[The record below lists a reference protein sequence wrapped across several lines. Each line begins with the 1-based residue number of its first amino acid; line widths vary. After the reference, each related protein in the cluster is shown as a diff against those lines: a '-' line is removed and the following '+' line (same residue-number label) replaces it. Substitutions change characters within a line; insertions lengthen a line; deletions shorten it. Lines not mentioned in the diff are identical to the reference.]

1 MLEEELGYPLLQ
13 RGRGRRSVE
22 LTAQGRAFVPVAEK
36 WLAIWQEAKDLKK
49 LNGSVTLRLES
60 IVSVSTYLLGPV
72 LRRFLQLRPDAR
84 VRYHTCT
91 SRIGYDDV
99 GLGLVDLAIISDRM
113 YHPRVESLPVFREP
127 MVLVMNGPAPAG
139 TMLPSALDP
148 VREVRMPWYPE
159 CDQWHDY
166 WFGPDVQATVL
177 LDQMAWMEDLLL
189 DERAWAVVP
198 ASVARRLPQ
207 GQGIQRCKLEQG
219 PPDRIIYAL
228 LGQIRKPL
236 MDDFLEAMRQGLAG
250 QPELECY
257 L

>member
-1 MLEEELGYPLLQ
+1 M
-13 RGRGRRSVE
+13 
-22 LTAQGRAFVPVAEK
+22 
-36 WLAIWQEAKDLKK
+36 
-49 LNGSVTLRLES
+49 
-60 IVSVSTYLLGPV
+60 STYLLGPV

-113 YHPRVESLPVFREP
+113 YHPRVKSLPVFREP

-139 TMLPSALDP
+139 AMLPSALDP

-189 DERAWAVVP
+189 DKGAWAVVP

-228 LGQIRKPL
+228 LGQTQKPL
-236 MDDFLEAMRQGLAG
+236 MDEFLEAMRQGLAG
-250 QPELECY
+250 QPELESY